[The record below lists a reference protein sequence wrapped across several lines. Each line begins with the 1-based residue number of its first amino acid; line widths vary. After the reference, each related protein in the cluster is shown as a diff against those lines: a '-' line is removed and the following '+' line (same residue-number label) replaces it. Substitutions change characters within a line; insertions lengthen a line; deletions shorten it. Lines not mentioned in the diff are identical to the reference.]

1 MKEIRI
7 KLLQNNKRLN
17 QGVYFWRKSTYLFSR
32 ESPLGVDTTHFIPCR
47 HLYFMGV
54 WISVRDYRVEDVL
67 FMVRSAADPSGL
79 TLWAG
84 CQIVVDPWSR
94 ETVRIYDYLPASMCV
109 FVCEVIWKHQIT
121 HTYSTSV
128 CVCVHKVA
136 AAILF
141 ARGVGYDQ
149 YQVQTERHKD
159 QWAVIMKSRPLMII
173 SRLLMNLERHVC

>member
-1 MKEIRI
+1 MRI
-7 KLLQNNKRLN
+7 KLQKNNKRLN
-17 QGVYFWRKSTYLFSR
+17 LGVYFWWKSTHLLAGEF
-32 ESPLGVDTTHFIPCR
+32 PLAVDTTHFIPCR

-54 WISVRDYRVEDVL
+54 WISVRDYRAEDVL
-67 FMVRSAADPSGL
+67 FMVPSAAHPSGL

-109 FVCEVIWKHQIT
+109 CVCVVIWTHQIT
-121 HTYSTSV
+121 HTYSTFGR
-128 CVCVHKVA
+128 VCVHKVA

-141 ARGVGYDQ
+141 ARGVRYDQ

-173 SRLLMNLERHVC
+173 SRLLMNLERRVC